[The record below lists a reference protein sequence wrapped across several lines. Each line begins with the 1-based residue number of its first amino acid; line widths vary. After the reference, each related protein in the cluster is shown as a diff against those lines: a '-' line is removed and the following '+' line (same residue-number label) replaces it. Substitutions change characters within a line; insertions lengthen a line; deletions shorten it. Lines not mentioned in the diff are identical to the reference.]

1 VRGLLLATM
10 HNMVQQPKTAVR
22 QIAKKLVAWQVGY
35 GATSRRLVVDGYLV
49 VEAFPNANGAV
60 RRTFLAYAEL
70 CTM

>member
-10 HNMVQQPKTAVR
+10 RNMVQQPKAAAR
-22 QIAKKLVAWQVGY
+22 QIAKKLVAWQVGI
-35 GATSRRLVVDGYLV
+35 GATSRRLVVEGYVV
-49 VEAFPNANGAV
+49 VEAFPNTNGAV